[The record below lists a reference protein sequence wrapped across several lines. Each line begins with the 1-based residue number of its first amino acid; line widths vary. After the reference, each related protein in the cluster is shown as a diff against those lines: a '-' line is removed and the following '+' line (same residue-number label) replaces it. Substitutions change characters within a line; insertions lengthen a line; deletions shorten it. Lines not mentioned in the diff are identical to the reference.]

1 MTTSSK
7 LGYTAAGTTILAA
20 VLAPFLLFPLFTKG
34 FANMGLHIDE
44 VYSGGPK
51 VRTIQAGA
59 YKIEI
64 HRPVT
69 PHFFQT
75 EKPFVQLDWRPAT
88 ALPSHISEAIDID
101 GDGQTDVQVNFDVPK
116 EQKARLFVNVDAMN
130 PRYESMRNV
139 GKQKF
144 SSMIARVDDAIVV
157 RIPLK

>member
-20 VLAPFLLFPLFTKG
+20 VLAPFLLFPVFTKG
-34 FANMGLHIDE
+34 FAHMGLHIDE

-51 VRTIQAGA
+51 LRTIQAGA
-59 YKIEI
+59 YAIDI
-64 HRPVT
+64 HRQVT
-69 PHFFQT
+69 PHFWQT
-75 EKPFVQLDWRPAT
+75 EKPFVQIDWRPAT
-88 ALPSHISEAIDID
+88 VLPSHVSEAVDID
-101 GDGQTDVQVNFDVPK
+101 GDGQPDVQVNFDVPTDRK
-116 EQKARLFVNVDAMN
+116 TKLFVNVDAMN

-157 RIPLK
+157 RIPVK